1 MSDTATGILAL
12 ELNALRVAFALPEGG
27 QRQVID
33 GIDVRL
39 ERGKA
44 LSLLGISGVGKT
56 VVSRML
62 IGLAPA
68 GAIVEGQLR
77 RSSSEGQVDYPLAD
91 ALSGLP
97 PTIPALAHD
106 WGRGIAYVPQGGTR
120 NLNPAL
126 TIGDHF
132 DRARKRSGVHT
143 DDSNDLELLGQMG
156 FADPRRVWTR
166 RPGVLSEGMARRVL
180 LALALAGSPD
190 IVVLDEPTT
199 GLDSERRAQ
208 IAELLEGARAR
219 LGFGMLMVTHDVGD
233 AARLTET
240 GVVLA
245 DGKLVD
251 ELTMADG
258 DIQNR
263 PQHPAATSLVDA
275 WRWRDW
281 EGEAP

>member
-1 MSDTATGILAL
+1 MSAPTTGIQAL
-12 ELNALRVAFALPEGG
+12 ELSRLRVGFALPDGG

-33 GIDVRL
+33 GIDLRL
-39 ERGKA
+39 ERGEG
-44 LSLLGISGVGKT
+44 LSLLGVSGVGKT

-77 RSSSEGQVDYPLAD
+77 RATVNGHVDHTLED

-97 PTIPALAHD
+97 PTIPALAED
-106 WGRGIAYVPQGGTR
+106 WGRAIAYVPQGGTR

-132 DRARKRSGVHT
+132 VRARKRSRVETGDA
-143 DDSNDLELLGQMG
+143 DDMELLGQMG

-208 IAELLEGARAR
+208 IAELLEAARAR
-219 LGFGMLMVTHDVGD
+219 LGFGMLMVTHEVGD
-233 AARLTET
+233 AARLTEA

-251 ELTMADG
+251 QLAMDDG
-258 DIQNR
+258 DIRSR
-263 PQHPAATSLVDA
+263 PEHPAATSLVDA

-281 EGEAP
+281 EGGAP